1 MIMQSRNVSR
11 LETVAEGL
19 GELNENVVYVGGAVA
34 ELYVTDPAKTDIRE
48 TMDIDCVTQLSSYG
62 KLAELEELLRKKE
75 FHNDTSPGAPI
86 CRWIYKD
93 EVVDIMPDDE
103 NVIGFTNMWYHEA
116 LAAKEKRTLS
126 NGINIYIFSLPYYV
140 ATKLEAIKDRGGDD
154 WRWSHDFED
163 IIYILNYC
171 PDFIL
176 TLQSVNV
183 YLKKYLKEEFSNILS
198 RRNITEEIECMLPYG
213 EDDRTEYIIGV
224 MNSIVDL

>member
-1 MIMQSRNVSR
+1 MIMQSHNVSR

-19 GELNENVVYVGGAVA
+19 GELNEYVVYVGGAVA
-34 ELYVTDPAKTDIRE
+34 ELYVTDPAKTDMRE
-48 TMDIDCVTQLSSYG
+48 TMDIDCVTQLSSYA
-62 KLAELEELLRKKE
+62 KLTELEGLLRRKG
-75 FHNDTSPGAPI
+75 FQNDTSPGTPI

-126 NGINIYIFSLPYYV
+126 NGIDIYIFSLPYYV
-140 ATKLEAIKDRGGDD
+140 ATKLEAVKGRGGDD

-171 PDFIL
+171 PTFVL
-176 TLQSVNV
+176 TLQSVNLK
-183 YLKKYLKEEFSNILS
+183 LKKYLKKAFSDILCRPNISEEV
-198 RRNITEEIECMLPYG
+198 ECKLPYG
-213 EDDRTEYIIGV
+213 EYDRTEYILDV
-224 MNSIVDL
+224 MKGIVNF